1 MICSFPKN
9 QNQNQDQNQIHDI
22 LVNKSH
28 QTIRIRIRI
37 LINMLRGQLTV
48 RVTIVIPTLTPPN
61 LSEDHLAQVMMA

>member
-9 QNQNQDQNQIHDI
+9 QNQNHDI

-28 QTIRIRIRI
+28 QTIRIRI